1 MVRPSESIRL
11 QVSAVV
17 SSLKCCEIGRTH
29 LPISDENAMMSPSTE
44 PVPDFPEEVNP
55 RARASLSS
63 GVASFVWMATT
74 GGSVIHYV
82 LAVKYSPHG
91 LRTTYRRDTVGDI
104 VGRSHPF
111 TQVMG

>member
-1 MVRPSESIRL
+1 
-11 QVSAVV
+11 
-17 SSLKCCEIGRTH
+17 
-29 LPISDENAMMSPSTE
+29 MMSPSIE

-63 GVASFVWMATT
+63 GVANFVWMATT

-91 LRTTYRRDTVGDI
+91 SRTSYRRDTVGDI
-104 VGRSHPF
+104 IGRSQPF